1 MRLDLHVH
9 TKYSIDSI
17 IEPKALV
24 ARARASG
31 IIPAITEHNN
41 LDSHSKM
48 RSLGAEFIPG
58 EEIRTDKGDLIGLY
72 LNEVIPRG
80 TPFAESIERIHDQG
94 GLAYLPH
101 MYDKSR
107 KGVVPAAVDAQKLDI
122 IEVFN
127 ARCPLE
133 SFNAKADAFTH
144 EHDKPGAVGSDSH
157 FLMEFGYNYA
167 EVADFDLNDPKSLLK
182 ALQVARFC
190 KKKTTLLVRGTTTF
204 VALGKKLVRE
214 LKF

>member
-1 MRLDLHVH
+1 MKLDLHVH

-17 IEPKALV
+17 IEPKALI
-24 ARARASG
+24 ARARGVG

-41 LDSHSKM
+41 IDSHKVF
-48 RSLGAEFIPG
+48 RGLGAAFIPG
-58 EEIRTDKGDLIGLY
+58 EEIRTDRGDLIGLY
-72 LNEVIPRG
+72 LNEAIPKY
-80 TPFAESIERIHDQG
+80 TPFPEAIDLIHDQG

-107 KGVVPAAVDAQKLDI
+107 KGVVPKAEEAKKLDI

-133 SFNAKADAFTH
+133 SFNAKAADFADVH
-144 EHDKPGAVGSDSH
+144 GKPGAVGSDSH

-167 EVADFDLNDPKSLLK
+167 EVPDFDLADPRSMLR
-182 ALQVARFC
+182 ALQVVRFR
-190 KKKTTLLVRGTTTF
+190 KKKATMLVRGTTTF
-204 VALGKKLVRE
+204 VAVGKKLVKG
-214 LKF
+214 LKL